1 MRGPNGEELPG
12 AVLFAC
18 NLNAVRSPIAAALLR
33 HLYGRWIFVESVG
46 VRQGDLDPFGV
57 AVMDE
62 IGIDISGHDP
72 RPFDELMDTSFD
84 LIVTLTPQAHHKAL
98 DMTSVFAVDV
108 EYWPTYDPT
117 AASGSRDQIMD
128 AYRQVRDDL
137 QRRIEE
143 RFEARIAPNA

>member
-18 NLNAVRSPIAAALLR
+18 NLNAVRSPMAAALMR
-33 HLYGRWIFVESVG
+33 HLYGRWVFVESVG
-46 VRQGDLDPFGV
+46 VREGELDPFAV

-62 IGIDISGHDP
+62 IGIDISSHDP
-72 RPFDELMDTSFD
+72 RPFDELMDTGFD

-98 DMTSVFAVDV
+98 DMTSAFAVDV
-108 EYWPTYDPT
+108 EYWPTGDPT
-117 AASGSRDQIMD
+117 ATSGSREQIMD

-137 QRRIEE
+137 QRRIGE
-143 RFEARIAPNA
+143 RFEARTAPNA